1 MAHPGSG
8 LLIVLVV
15 PLLASTSVSAQGLR
29 LGLLGGTT
37 DLTAGGWS
45 VGALTFSETGR
56 YAVGAQV
63 GNKGAGAMVELF
75 WQDDRVPIALTVHEY
90 VSAGVGYR
98 FGGHGT
104 GFGWGQWNLVT
115 GSRVMPAP
123 NRGMLV
129 DVGFGVY
136 GTLGNGG
143 SNLYSPHTGLAGRIL
158 VGWVF

>member
-45 VGALTFSETGR
+45 VGALTVSETGR

-63 GNKGAGAMVELF
+63 GNKGAGAMAELS
-75 WQDDRVPIALTVHEY
+75 WRDERVPITMTVPQY
-90 VSAGVGYR
+90 VSAGVSYR
-98 FGGHGT
+98 F
-104 GFGWGQWNLVT
+104 
-115 GSRVMPAP
+115 SR
-123 NRGMLV
+123 
-129 DVGFGVY
+129 
-136 GTLGNGG
+136 
-143 SNLYSPHTGLAGRIL
+143 H
-158 VGWVF
+158 

>member
-75 WQDDRVPIALTVHEY
+75 WQDERVPISLTVHQY
-90 VSAGVGYR
+90 VSVGVGYR